1 MADPETLKRA
11 LKAFRKR
18 LRLMRQDDES
28 RLGHNA
34 MTQGRES
41 AIVGIRPPPD
51 FPAEVWEEL
60 VRQGLL
66 RDEGHGMYALADD
79 PGARN

>member
-1 MADPETLKRA
+1 MPDPETLKRA

-34 MTQGRES
+34 MTDGYRS
-41 AIVGIRPPPD
+41 AIVGIRPPAE
-51 FPAEVWEEL
+51 FPAEVWQEL
-60 VRQGLL
+60 LKQGLL
-66 RDEGHGMYALADD
+66 RDEGRGMLALAEDQ
-79 PGARN
+79 GAPE